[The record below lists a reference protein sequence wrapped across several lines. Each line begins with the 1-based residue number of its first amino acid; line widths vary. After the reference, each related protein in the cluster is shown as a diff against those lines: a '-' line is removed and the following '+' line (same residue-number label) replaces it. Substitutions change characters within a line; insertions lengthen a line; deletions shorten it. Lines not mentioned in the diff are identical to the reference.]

1 MIAIGTPP
9 ANDMLVAIRNSHDVL
24 CESCT
29 KLEYVHL
36 FHVHHVLNTCL
47 PTLCVHVRNSWIPSF
62 DELCTRATK
71 AIQLG

>member
-47 PTLCVHVRNSWIPSF
+47 PTLCVHVRN
-62 DELCTRATK
+62 ELDS
-71 AIQLG
+71 IL